1 MIKCLECGMET
12 NRLQWT
18 HFKYNCTGKF
28 SNSKEYK
35 LVYPQAVLVSADVA
49 AKTAITKDRLIKKY
63 GIEEG
68 ALRWDQY
75 KAKQADSNSYEY
87 KRKKYGWTIEQYSE
101 YNSSRAQTLEK
112 MIARHGENLGTS
124 NWLEYCERQAYTNS
138 KTYFIEKYGV
148 EEGTARFVKLNI
160 QKGSASNPQ
169 AISNKLGISIDEA
182 VALILS
188 RHVRSGN
195 TWGSN
200 IEQEFT
206 TMLVDNNGPL
216 EYTTFTR
223 PYGRWSP
230 LLGSYVIY
238 DIKHQDCII
247 EFNGDY
253 WHANPALYKNDAIIR
268 GRTAQDIQEYD
279 SKKLKT
285 AIDFGFRT
293 YTVWESEF
301 KLDKQNTINKV
312 TEWMQNGQ
320 K

>member
-1 MIKCLECGMET
+1 MET

-87 KRKKYGWTIEQYSE
+87 KRKKYGWTIEQYTE

-138 KTYFIEKYGV
+138 KIYFIEKYGV
-148 EEGTARFVKLNI
+148 EEGTARFLKLNI
-160 QKGSASNPQ
+160 NFSIVSRDDIPNIDDVDSQYFINATPIEIKSSKNKIIDLRPHTEDGKLVSKLQ
-169 AISNKLGISIDEA
+169 ATQQFKIYTGI
-182 VALILS
+182 
-188 RHVRSGN
+188 
-195 TWGSN
+195 
-200 IEQEFT
+200 
-206 TMLVDNNGPL
+206 
-216 EYTTFTR
+216 
-223 PYGRWSP
+223 
-230 LLGSYVIY
+230 
-238 DIKHQDCII
+238 
-247 EFNGDY
+247 DY
-253 WHANPALYKNDAIIR
+253 EN
-268 GRTAQDIQEYD
+268 
-279 SKKLKT
+279 S
-285 AIDFGFRT
+285 
-293 YTVWESEF
+293 
-301 KLDKQNTINKV
+301 
-312 TEWMQNGQ
+312 
-320 K
+320 